1 MKTQLAG
8 LRAATQTCGG
18 CQGPR
23 GPAVPNVNTTDRRHT
38 RSKGHGRKEPR
49 GGNDLKKTSED
60 GSHREGT
67 GIMKGPS
74 HSRGKQAEE
83 GGAGRDGSRPRSA
96 PG

>member
-18 CQGPR
+18 CQGTR
-23 GPAVPNVNTTDRRHT
+23 GPAVPNVNT

-49 GGNDLKKTSED
+49 GGKKTSED

-74 HSRGKQAEE
+74 HRRGKQAEE

>member
-18 CQGPR
+18 CQGTWAQQCRTSTPGQR
-23 GPAVPNVNTTDRRHT
+23 DTGGKSPGVKTTR
-38 RSKGHGRKEPR
+38 
-49 GGNDLKKTSED
+49 KKTSED